1 MNFKLI
7 ENVKKYNADYL
18 NVTARLGNCYLIQL
32 WFIGNT
38 NLKTGF
44 TSTSQSLSR
53 FFEIFQMAEKTSLYN
68 QWNQNHP
75 VSIKNL
81 PKLQL

>member
-53 FFEIFQMAEKTSLYN
+53 FFEIFQMAEK
-68 QWNQNHP
+68 
-75 VSIKNL
+75 NL
-81 PKLQL
+81 ALQSMESKSSCQYKKPT